1 MKLAT
6 RKYVRLLDSQ
16 SKLYNKQSKLL
27 CYGDNWRKEKD
38 KSDKLQEQ
46 INICQSKLDSLTIS
60 IEQNEFEIYLSD
72 RMCCTWDEF
81 IGNY

>member
-16 SKLYNKQSKLL
+16 SKLYNKQSKLI
-27 CYGDNWRKEKD
+27 CCGDNWRKEKD
-38 KSDKLQEQ
+38 KYDKLQEQ